1 MLLPVLFIL
10 WLILWV
16 FPRLLLIILFVIA
29 LCCKQQIKPF
39 IERFVDQKNQGI
51 NQALNKIEKIY
62 ELQLQ
67 IGFNNDCK
75 DIDSSILLQT
85 QQDLEKAIK
94 TFQDSRESLHNANV
108 EFDEAIKDFFSDNQ
122 SSIRKPKLP
131 VWIVKKL
138 PEDWRS
144 DLEELQ
150 RNWIKSGCSGLVFH
164 LRTTRCLL
172 GMGWAKL
179 RIRWEDYRDGNTTK
193 KVGDK

>member
-1 MLLPVLFIL
+1 MEYLNNFLKEISKLPIIFKIVLLPVLFIL

-85 QQDLEKAIK
+85 QQDLEKAAEI
-94 TFQDSRESLHNANV
+94 S
-108 EFDEAIKDFFSDNQ
+108 DF
-122 SSIRKPKLP
+122 
-131 VWIVKKL
+131 
-138 PEDWRS
+138 E
-144 DLEELQ
+144 
-150 RNWIKSGCSGLVFH
+150 
-164 LRTTRCLL
+164 
-172 GMGWAKL
+172 
-179 RIRWEDYRDGNTTK
+179 
-193 KVGDK
+193 